1 MIRYATLPWK
11 WVPGRPAA
19 EAAIERVLMSWKGT
33 RYVAGAC
40 VKGHGVDC
48 VRFVCAALDEILG
61 LDRAKE
67 IEAMPPD
74 TAMHTRDG
82 ALRVMRKLRRLYE
95 PNRIVTD
102 NTVSPGDII
111 VTGHP
116 QGGPGHAM
124 IAGVQ
129 PNTLWQSSAGKVHY
143 TGLGLAADQQTVFRV
158 YRLRSIEQ
166 W

>member
-1 MIRYATLPWK
+1 MIRYLTLPWS
-11 WVPGRPAA
+11 WRPIDPSA
-19 EAAIERVLMSWKGT
+19 EARIERVLASWKGT
-33 RYVAGAC
+33 RYMAGAC

-67 IEAMPPD
+67 IQAMPPD
-74 TAMHTRDG
+74 TALHTRDG
-82 ALRVMRKLRRLYE
+82 AMRVMRRLRRLYE

-102 NTVSPGDII
+102 YTISPGDIV

-124 IAGVQ
+124 IAGVRE
-129 PNTLWQSSAGKVHY
+129 NTLWQASAGKVHF
-143 TGLGLAADQQTVFRV
+143 TGIALAAEQQTVFRV
-158 YRLRSIEQ
+158 YRLGRLEQ